1 MLRLV
6 KKNRTGIIYILE
18 TLCLTGVL
26 MFLQNMG
33 DEMYQTLRNIWVAGA
48 VCLFAIY
55 MFIIQRVRLFN
66 WQSLVA
72 SLVYLPIGY
81 LYGTRYYFAWDMF
94 RCDVLVALSVWVLIL
109 IVVDMAVYKKVN
121 QVQNFHKTML
131 IIYALMVFLMTFC
144 RNGRTD
150 PIIFPV
156 FFVFYFIPLDKD
168 RWKRIMYQFCTAW
181 ILCFG
186 YRLAYSLIKN
196 PQVAKIGRWYGCFLN
211 IGDFGVFMAAVVV
224 VLLYV
229 MLFSKNSYG
238 RKSIPYVAAA
248 TLMAPAIWT
257 VFRVCT
263 ITMFIGIGCA
273 LVMGF
278 IILKRDVTARG
289 VVIRSVAVLISIPIL
304 VMCGLLFLRLLTIAD
319 KKYWVDVLKN
329 GNTLMKPIADLIR
342 RAHSVFDRARTFAD
356 CGVFEEGTL
365 INYLDLVTSG
375 RLSII
380 KSYAEYFSVG
390 GTDNV
395 ELQVGTFYA
404 YSTHTTYTQF
414 ILEYGYIGGG
424 MFLIWF
430 VYSTIQSVKQYLK
443 SRDVEEVFLCIW
455 LAMAAGLF
463 LGEVILL
470 VSPVIFFTMFLIY
483 PLMVKIEK

>member
-1 MLRLV
+1 MLRLA

-18 TLCLTGVL
+18 TLCLTGTL

-33 DEMYQTLRNIWVAGA
+33 DEMYQTMRNLWVARG
-48 VCLFAIY
+48 VCLFVIY
-55 MFIIQRVRLFN
+55 MFIIQRVHLFN

-81 LYGTRYYFAWDMF
+81 LYGTRYYGARDLF
-94 RCDVLVALSVWVLIL
+94 RCDAAVALAVWVLIL
-109 IVVDMAVYKKVN
+109 IVVDMAVYKKAN
-121 QVQNFHKTML
+121 QMHKFRKTML
-131 IIYALMVFLMTFC
+131 GVYAMMAFLMAYC

-150 PIIFPV
+150 SIIFPV
-156 FFVFYFIPLDKD
+156 FFVFYFIPLDRE
-168 RWKRIMYQFCTAW
+168 RWKRIIYQFCTAW

-186 YRLAYSLIKN
+186 YRFVYSMIKN
-196 PQVAKIGRWYGCFLN
+196 PEVAKIGRWYGCFLN

-224 VLLYV
+224 VLLYM
-229 MLFSKNSYG
+229 MLFIKTTYG

-248 TLMAPAIWT
+248 ALMVPVIWT

-273 LVMGF
+273 LVMCF
-278 IILKRDVTARG
+278 IILKRDVTAKG

-304 VMCGLLFLRLLTIAD
+304 VMCGLLFLRMLTIAD

-356 CGVFEEGTL
+356 SGVFEEGTL

-375 RLSII
+375 RLSLI
-380 KSYAEYFSVG
+380 KSYAKYFGIV
-390 GTDNV
+390 GTDNMG
-395 ELQVGTFYA
+395 LQVGTFYA
-404 YSTHTTYTQF
+404 YGTHTTYTQF
-414 ILEYGYIGGG
+414 IFEYGYIGGG

-430 VYSTIQSVKQYLK
+430 AFSMIQSVKQYLR
-443 SRDVEEVFLCIW
+443 SREIEEILLCIW
-455 LAMAAGLF
+455 LAMAAGVF
-463 LGEVILL
+463 LGEMIYL
-470 VSPVIFFTMFLIY
+470 VSPIIFFTMILIY
-483 PLMVKIEK
+483 PLMIKLEK